1 MGFFL
6 SGSVLMLGFL
16 PENDPTSPQPA
27 IRTLSSATVDVRA
40 AIFRTNGFSV
50 TPWAT
55 TLSNTVRPAANMIV
69 SLPGSFS
76 TEHEDRE
83 DDRGQ
88 SARLM
93 AEVRFATDSL
103 VEESGFEPL
112 VPLATE
118 MLIELARG
126 VTNPTRMLRAQAD
139 RARKPLLPYH
149 NARPQQ
155 ADHRVQTDL
164 RLRRVRPDRDHAGW
178 PES

>member
-1 MGFFL
+1 
-6 SGSVLMLGFL
+6 MLGFL
-16 PENDPTSPQPA
+16 PENDPYLTSA
-27 IRTLSSATVDVRA
+27 GDTYIVLSHRRCAHRHSP
-40 AIFRTNGFSV
+40 NQGFSV

-103 VEESGFEPL
+103 VDESGFEPL